1 MESLEKIL
9 LFEHQRYFIPYLNHN
24 VISGRLIQQKNKGTK
39 KVISLMKAASKLTSS
54 LTDLECE
61 NIIDSRIYKNL
72 QTHLNKP
79 KEKM

>member
-1 MESLEKIL
+1 
-9 LFEHQRYFIPYLNHN
+9 
-24 VISGRLIQQKNKGTK
+24 
-39 KVISLMKAASKLTSS
+39 MKAASKLTSS

-79 KEKM
+79 KEKMEDSLVRVKHLNKLIFLEHLDLSASSDYGPLQ